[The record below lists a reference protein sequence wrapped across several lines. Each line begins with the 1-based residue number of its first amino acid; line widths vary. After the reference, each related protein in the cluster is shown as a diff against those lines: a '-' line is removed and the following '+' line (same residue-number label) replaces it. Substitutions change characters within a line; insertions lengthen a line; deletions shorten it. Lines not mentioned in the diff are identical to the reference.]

1 MSQIRTAD
9 DVKTLGTILTVWA
22 HPDDESF
29 LAAGI
34 LAAAVANGQKVV
46 CVTATKGEQGIQ
58 DETRWP
64 QEQLGDIREHE
75 LKKALSILGITE
87 HHWLG
92 YYDGQ
97 CAKADQNQAVEE
109 ISEFIRKTEPDSI
122 LTFGPDGWTG
132 HPDHQTVSRWVSKAV
147 EITSYEGDIYH
158 VIGSK
163 ENYEK
168 YLKLADEKVNIFFNI
183 DKPPLFEN
191 KDCAICFQLPEDIC
205 EKKCRALAAMPSQT
219 EILFGQFG
227 EPFLKKAWSLECFC
241 KAIKTK

>member
-1 MSQIRTAD
+1 MSQIRTVED
-9 DVKTLGTILTVWA
+9 IKTLGTILTVWA

-58 DETRWP
+58 DEARWP
-64 QEQLGDIREHE
+64 QEKLGDIRELE
-75 LKKALSILGITE
+75 LKKALDILGVTE

-92 YYDGQ
+92 YSDGQ
-97 CAKADQNQAVEE
+97 CVKIDQNEAVEK
-109 ISEFIRKTEPDSI
+109 ISEFIRELKPDTI

-132 HPDHQTVSRWVSKAV
+132 HPDHQTVSSWVSKAL
-147 EITSYEGDIYH
+147 EITGHVSNIYH
-158 VIGSK
+158 VVGNK
-163 ENYEK
+163 KNYQE

-183 DKPPLFEN
+183 DKPPLFNAE
-191 KDCAICFQLPEDIC
+191 DCAICFELPEDIC

-241 KAIKTK
+241 KATKN